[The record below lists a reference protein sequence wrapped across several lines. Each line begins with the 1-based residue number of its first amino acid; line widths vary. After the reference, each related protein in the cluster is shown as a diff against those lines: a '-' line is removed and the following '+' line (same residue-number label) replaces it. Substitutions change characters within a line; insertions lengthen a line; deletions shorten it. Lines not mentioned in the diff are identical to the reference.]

1 MNFVGYFSKTFWV
14 FYGDINIM
22 GDANNLSAQQKLAIA
37 ISFLN
42 KLEEKILLC
51 KSD

>member
-1 MNFVGYFSKTFWV
+1 LDRF
-14 FYGDINIM
+14 DINIM

-42 KLEEKILLC
+42 KLEETFA
-51 KSD
+51 